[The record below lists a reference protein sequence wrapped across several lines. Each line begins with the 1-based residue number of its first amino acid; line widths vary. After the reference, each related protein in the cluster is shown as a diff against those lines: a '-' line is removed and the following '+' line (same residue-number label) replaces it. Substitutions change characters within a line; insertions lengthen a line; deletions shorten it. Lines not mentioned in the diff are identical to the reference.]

1 MNDLCK
7 QLNFNRYWVS
17 VEFQRLYIG
26 FICLDMSDNL
36 SLWFY
41 IVKEF

>member
-7 QLNFNRYWVS
+7 QLNL
-17 VEFQRLYIG
+17 LYDVVLE
-26 FICLDMSDNL
+26 FICLDMPDSL

-41 IVKEF
+41 IVEEF